1 MVLHW
6 DKLVKFNYAAG
17 QDVLYVETLDQREI
31 YAPDIQSINT
41 AISNCAAEH
50 KIQHLLIDLSKNTL
64 LLTETEFKA
73 AMAQLAIGLLP
84 SALKKV
90 ARIKS
95 KNPER
100 ERMMERVL
108 LEIQEVI
115 KLPLE
120 FRNFADRTEA
130 LCWLLNI
137 PYETTP
143 ADAEPQL

>member
-6 DKLVKFNYAAG
+6 DELVKLNYATG

-31 YAPDIQSINT
+31 FAQDIQRINN
-41 AISNCAAEH
+41 AITNCAVEH

-64 LLTETEFKA
+64 LLTEAEFKA
-73 AMAQLAIGLLP
+73 AMVQLAIGLLP
-84 SALKKV
+84 SALKRV

-100 ERMMERVL
+100 ESMMERVL
-108 LEIQEVI
+108 FEIQEVI

-120 FRNFADRTEA
+120 FRNFPDRAEA

-143 ADAEPQL
+143 AASEA